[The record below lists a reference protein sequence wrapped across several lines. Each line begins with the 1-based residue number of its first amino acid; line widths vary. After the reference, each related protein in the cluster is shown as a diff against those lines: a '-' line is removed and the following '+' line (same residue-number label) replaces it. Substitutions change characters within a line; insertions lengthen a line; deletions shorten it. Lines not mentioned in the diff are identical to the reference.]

1 MVCYPFPI
9 GDLICSCMCFFGVRG
24 EGNDIM
30 GNPGHNAGLR
40 SNSTSGTAE
49 HSFGEGANLGDPGEC
64 SRIPAPKNIGI
75 KALITENHFG

>member
-1 MVCYPFPI
+1 M
-9 GDLICSCMCFFGVRG
+9 FFWGERG
-24 EGNDIM
+24 GKDHLLKLTGNDIM